1 MDLDFR
7 ATASRHQPVPDSLN
21 HLSGRV
27 IGCGIEVHRRLG
39 PGLLEHVYDRAMCV
53 ELAHC
58 GLQFLRQV
66 ATPMVY
72 RDVVVGEFRLDLL
85 VEGELVV
92 EIKSVQTVEDVFIS
106 QVLTYLKATD
116 RRLGLILNFNCS
128 TLRTG
133 IRRGIR

>member
-1 MDLDFR
+1 MELDFR
-7 ATASRHQPVPDSLN
+7 APGRPHAPLPDSLN
-21 HLSGRV
+21 KLSGRV
-27 IGCGIEVHRRLG
+27 IGCAIEVHRQMG

-58 GLQFLRQV
+58 GLTFLRQV
-66 ATPMVY
+66 ATPLVY
-72 RDVVVGEFRLDLL
+72 RDMAVGEFRLDLL

-92 EIKSVQTVEDVFIS
+92 EVKSVLRIEDVFIS

-128 TLRTG
+128 TQREG
-133 IRRGIR
+133 IRRVIR